1 MWFDSWS
8 AVVRVLAVG
17 LASYAALV
25 VFLRLS
31 GKRVL
36 AKLNAFDLV
45 VTVALGSVLASAVI
59 SQEIR
64 YADALAGML
73 VLVGGQVV
81 ISRVTTWLPGGRRFV
96 NAEPTLVV
104 RDGEVLEDA
113 LRRQRLTESEVHQA
127 IRSSGQGGVG
137 SVAAVVL
144 EADGTLSV
152 IGHRALG
159 DGRAL
164 SDLPGWDARQG

>member
-8 AVVRVLAVG
+8 TVVRILAVG

-25 VFLRLS
+25 VFLRVS

-36 AKLNAFDLV
+36 AKLNAFDFV
-45 VTVALGSVLASAVI
+45 VTVALGSVLASAVV
-59 SQEIR
+59 SKEIR
-64 YADALAGML
+64 YADALTGMI
-73 VLVGGQVV
+73 VLIGGQIVV
-81 ISRVTTWLPGGRRFV
+81 SRVTTWLPGGRRFV

-104 RDGEVLEDA
+104 RDGELLHDA
-113 LRRQRLTESEVHQA
+113 VHGMRLTESEVHQA
-127 IRSSGQGGVG
+127 IRSSGQGAVG

-144 EADGTLSV
+144 EPDGTLSV
-152 IGHRALG
+152 IGGSALG

-164 SDLPGWDARQG
+164 SDVRGWD